1 MRRSELVSTV
11 TAMCLSLSL
20 GCIPVGSSG
29 NERETPGAGNDD
41 AGTSVAGPNTAPPS
55 AIAGDEQVVYSG
67 DKVWLDATQ
76 SRDADRNP
84 LVFAWTQADGPA
96 VELHGAATQA
106 PTFTAPAVSAES
118 VLAFDLVVSD
128 GLFQS
133 TATTRVIVI
142 PAPVATSDS
151 VRVVGTWANSS
162 DHWGNGGLA
171 WLLPNGGE
179 GPGTGTGTNYNG
191 TMTSTAAASAV
202 ADGLHW
208 LGALYQ
214 WLGGTHHVITYDVD
228 VLGYRFSTEQVIVA
242 EISRHVILDVKD
254 GAARVAFNGWLPSSE
269 RDSGFPTGYH
279 AVEVQGAWRD
289 VTNFGGVGI
298 NLQLPDGTW
307 VEGFST
313 GTPPPQG
320 FTRIVLDEENVTPGD
335 YRLTFFVGTSEQSQ
349 VTYIIKFLNFRFR
362 FDGPMIG
369 TNAHEVLINVD
380 DNGVARML
388 SSDWE

>member
-1 MRRSELVSTV
+1 MRRS
-11 TAMCLSLSL
+11 LSLMTFTCACFVASFG
-20 GCIPVGSSG
+20 GCPAEPAAESAD
-29 NERETPGAGNDD
+29 NRNTPGLIVNSASPIAAAG
-41 AGTSVAGPNTAPPS
+41 G
-55 AIAGDEQVVYSG
+55 EQVVYSG

-76 SRDADRNP
+76 SREPDNNV
-84 LVFAWTQADGPA
+84 LVYAWSQTDGPV
-96 VELHGAATQA
+96 VELRGQDSEA

-118 VLAFDLVVSD
+118 VLAFDLVVND

-142 PAPVATSDS
+142 PAPIATSDS
-151 VRVVGTWANSS
+151 VRVVGTWTNSS

-228 VLGYRFSTEQVIVA
+228 FLGYRFLTEQVIVA

-279 AVEVQGAWRD
+279 AVEIQGAWRD
-289 VTNFGGVGI
+289 VTNFGSGVDI

-307 VEGFST
+307 VEKFST

-320 FTRIVLDEENVTPGD
+320 FTRIVLDEENVQSGD
-335 YRLTFFVGTSEQSQ
+335 YRLMFFVGTSEQSQ
-349 VTYIIKFLNFRFR
+349 VTYIIKFLNVRFR

-369 TNAHEVLINVD
+369 TNVHEVLINLD
-380 DNGVARML
+380 EDGIARIV
-388 SSDWE
+388 STDWE

>member
-1 MRRSELVSTV
+1 MNRGITLALGLLLVGGCPVV
-11 TAMCLSLSL
+11 TLNSA
-20 GCIPVGSSG
+20 
-29 NERETPGAGNDD
+29 
-41 AGTSVAGPNTAPPS
+41 API
-55 AIAGDEQVVYSG
+55 AIAGDEQIVYSG

-76 SRDADRNP
+76 SRDPDLNP
-84 LVFAWTQADGPA
+84 LVFAWMQADGPA
-96 VELHGAATQA
+96 VELHGVATEA

-133 TATTRVIVI
+133 TATARVIVI
-142 PAPVATSDS
+142 PAPVATSDV
-151 VRVVGTWANSS
+151 VRIVGTWTNSS

-228 VLGYRFSTEQVIVA
+228 FLGYRFSAEQVIVA
-242 EISRHVILDVKD
+242 EISRHVVLDVKD

-279 AVEVQGAWRD
+279 AVEIQGAWRD
-289 VTNFGGVGI
+289 VTNFGSGVDI

-307 VEGFST
+307 VEKFST

-320 FTRIVLDEENVTPGD
+320 FTRIVLDEESIQPGD
-335 YRLTFFVGTSEQSQ
+335 YRLTFFVDTNEQSQ
-349 VTYIIKFLNFRFR
+349 VTYMIKCLNIRFR

-369 TNAHEVLINVD
+369 TNSHEVLINID
-380 DNGVARML
+380 EDAVARII
-388 SSDWE
+388 SSDWD

>member
-1 MRRSELVSTV
+1 MRLNPHVLL
-11 TAMCLSLSL
+11 ALGICLIASVG
-20 GCIPVGSSG
+20 GCPTG
-29 NERETPGAGNDD
+29 TPI
-41 AGTSVAGPNTAPPS
+41 TGPNTGAPN
-55 AIAGDEQVVYSG
+55 AVAGDEQVVYSG

-76 SRDADRNP
+76 SRDPDNNA
-84 LVFAWTQADGPA
+84 LVYAWSQTGGPN
-96 VELHGAATQA
+96 VELRGQGSEA

-142 PAPVATSDS
+142 PAPVATSNS
-151 VRVVGTWANSS
+151 VRVVGTWTNSS

-171 WLLPNGGE
+171 WALPNGGA
-179 GPGTGTGTNYNG
+179 GPATGTGTDYNG

-208 LGALYQ
+208 LGADFQ
-214 WLGGTHHVITYDVD
+214 WLGGTNHVITYDVD
-228 VLGYRFSTEQVIVA
+228 FLGYSYSTEQVILE
-242 EISRHVILDVKD
+242 EIQRFVILDVQKE
-254 GAARVAFNGWLPSSE
+254 AARVAFNGWLPSSE

-279 AVEVQGAWRD
+279 AVEIQGAWRD
-289 VTNFGGVGI
+289 VTNFGSGVDI

-307 VEGFST
+307 VEKFST

-320 FTRIVLDEENVTPGD
+320 FTRIVLDEENILPGD
-335 YRLTFFVGTSEQSQ
+335 YRLTFFVGTSEQSE
-349 VTYIIKFLNFRFR
+349 VTYIIKFFNVLFR

-369 TNAHEVLINVD
+369 SNSRDVLINVD
-380 DNGVARML
+380 EDGIARII
-388 SSDWE
+388 SSDWD